1 MSIYPSDQEL
11 EAVQNLVGRAEK
23 ILKLVSDKLA
33 LEDMKNPEIKKTVTS
48 AKLVKLRSVMHLVR
62 INSDEG

>member
-48 AKLVKLRSVMHLVR
+48 AKLVKLSVPLC
-62 INSDEG
+62 IL